1 MVASLT
7 FAQAPLAK
15 KKAATP
21 PPYRL
26 ERVADMDAF
35 VKNAKKAKE
44 LRAVAAEKAAAEN
57 ETSFSVLRKNTMK
70 RGYFNS
76 IDGTVI
82 KTWKLD
88 GRRSYLANNPYRSA
102 AQKTTTQE
110 GNVTVTT
117 DANGIITD
125 VAGVEPK
132 LYKRANTG
140 TAYYNN
146 SGSISKTTQS
156 GMVTVVEDGNNVW
169 IKNPITRYTTGAW
182 VKGTK
187 NGNVITV
194 AAKQPLNFDASYAA
208 TASLRWGVITVAG
221 KVQAADDYAEAFTY
235 TVSGNVL
242 TLEGTNAYEGTADAY
257 FMGAYWDDDNS
268 PSGYGDA
275 ETVLTYDPNYVAP
288 STELVALPTGAEYTG
303 WYMNGVSVSKDGETP
318 ITNQN
323 VNVALFGNDIYV
335 QGISASF
342 PNAWVKGTIDGT
354 TVKFDKFQYV
364 GAYGSNDCWFVGVDP
379 VEETMKDATAT
390 YDAVAKT
397 ITFADD
403 VLINAD
409 ADRIYYLNWFADV
422 VVSAEQAIYDEPVIT
437 DLTAELPYLNTF
449 ETTAEQAQAAIYDAN
464 NDKSTFTFET
474 HNATESIVARYRYS
488 TSNNGDDYLVFPGVE
503 LKAGKAYKVSVNA
516 ASYSKNYPERLE
528 VVAGKVAKASELT
541 IPVIAPTVV
550 ADKNFVTISNNEF
563 TVTEDGTY
571 FVAVHAISD
580 KNQYY
585 LYVDN
590 FSISELDE
598 SAPATVSDI
607 NVVADAQGAN
617 KATVSFTVPTKTIGG
632 AAITENVNVVVKRNG
647 EEIFNEAKGAGETV
661 TINDEVSAAGY
672 YTYSVATSY
681 ANHFG
686 EAAEVKAYIGYD
698 TPAAVSNVTVADKS
712 GSVAIAWDASTS
724 GAEGYVVNTADFKY
738 NVYPVEFMDFFGMQ
752 IPLTDY
758 ANPYATGLTETSASF
773 AFDTNSG
780 EHGFA
785 YFAVTAENTTGESAD
800 TYGSVVTGAP
810 YEMPL
815 FESVT
820 EGKLSYWW
828 GYGSDR
834 DNQLVEG
841 GLYIGEKSS
850 DGDGYC
856 FEMFAGTAG
865 WVNLQSGKIALAGKT
880 NPTLTFDYSAETATT
895 LTVSV
900 ITPNGEKEIETL
912 TAGSDFASAKISLVE
927 FANEDWARVIIT
939 GTFSAAGSAFI
950 DNIRVF
956 NMLDNNLVAKGITA
970 TSKVESGDNVT
981 VNVTVEN
988 QGSLTAEAGAYTV
1001 DIYCNNAKVQSIPGT
1016 ALESNATTTFEYV
1029 YATNVMTPASLEWKA
1044 VVEFA
1049 ADADKS
1055 NNTTATVKT
1064 NVKTRNYP
1072 VVTDLAGTQ
1081 ADGKVSLTWSEPDMT
1096 AIAAEPVTDSFED
1109 YESFAVNTAGD
1120 WTFVDGD
1127 GSATYSIQGTDFP
1140 NAGSEMAYIVL
1151 DGSYSSFNQ
1160 TFAAHTGDK
1169 YMASFAAENGPN
1181 NDWMI
1186 SPELSGDAQTVSF
1199 FARTYTDQYG
1209 AESFEF
1215 YYSTTGKDVADFVK
1229 VETVAEVPV
1238 DWTEYMFDVPAG
1250 AKYFAIRCTSDD
1262 KFIFLVDDVTY
1273 TPAGA
1278 SAADL
1283 SLVGYNI
1290 YRDGV
1295 KLNAEPVAETSYTD
1309 AVGTVGEYS
1318 YVVTVVYDKGESAAS
1333 NILTL
1338 SVTSGIS
1345 SISVETE
1352 DSAPA
1357 YNLAGQKVNDSFK
1370 GIVIK
1375 NGKKVVVK

>member
-1 MVASLT
+1 
-7 FAQAPLAK
+7 
-15 KKAATP
+15 
-21 PPYRL
+21 
-26 ERVADMDAF
+26 
-35 VKNAKKAKE
+35 
-44 LRAVAAEKAAAEN
+44 
-57 ETSFSVLRKNTMK
+57 
-70 RGYFNS
+70 
-76 IDGTVI
+76 
-82 KTWKLD
+82 
-88 GRRSYLANNPYRSA
+88 
-102 AQKTTTQE
+102 E
-110 GNVTVTT
+110 G
-117 DANGIITD
+117 
-125 VAGVEPK
+125 
-132 LYKRANTG
+132 
-140 TAYYNN
+140 
-146 SGSISKTTQS
+146 
-156 GMVTVVEDGNNVW
+156 
-169 IKNPITRYTTGAW
+169 
-182 VKGTK
+182 
-187 NGNVITV
+187 
-194 AAKQPLNFDASYAA
+194 
-208 TASLRWGVITVAG
+208 
-221 KVQAADDYAEAFTY
+221 
-235 TVSGNVL
+235 
-242 TLEGTNAYEGTADAY
+242 
-257 FMGAYWDDDNS
+257 
-268 PSGYGDA
+268 
-275 ETVLTYDPNYVAP
+275 
-288 STELVALPTGAEYTG
+288 
-303 WYMNGVSVSKDGETP
+303 
-318 ITNQN
+318 
-323 VNVALFGNDIYV
+323 
-335 QGISASF
+335 
-342 PNAWVKGTIDGT
+342 
-354 TVKFDKFQYV
+354 
-364 GAYGSNDCWFVGVDP
+364 
-379 VEETMKDATAT
+379 TMKDATAT

-403 VLINAD
+403 VLINAA

-422 VVSAEQAIYDEPVIT
+422 VVSAEEAVYEEPIIT
-437 DLTAELPYLNTF
+437 DLTAELPYSNTF
-449 ETTAEQAQAAIYDAN
+449 ETNAEQAQAAIYDAN
-464 NDKSTFTFET
+464 NDQSTFSF
-474 HNATESIVARYRYS
+474 TEHASTGSQVARYRYS
-488 TSNNGDDYLVFPGVE
+488 SSNAADDYLVFPGVA
-503 LKAGKAYKVSVNA
+503 LKAGTKYKVSVDA
-516 ASYSKNYPERLE
+516 AAYGPSYPERLE
-528 VVAGKVAKASELT
+528 VVAGKVAKVSELT
-541 IPVIAPTVV
+541 IPVIAATEV
-550 ADKNFVTISNNEF
+550 ATKEFVTLSNGEF

-571 FVAVHAISD
+571 FIAAHAISD

-590 FSISELDE
+590 FSIFEVDA
-598 SAPATVSDI
+598 SAPATVSDL

-617 KATVSFTVPTKTIGG
+617 KATVSFTVPATTIGG
-632 AAITENVNVVVKRNG
+632 EALTEAVSYVVKRDG
-647 EEIFNEAKGAGETV
+647 VEIKSETKAAGEK
-661 TINDEVSAAGY
+661 VSFEDIVEEAGY
-672 YTYSVATSY
+672 YTYSVVASSAGKT
-681 ANHFG
+681 G
-686 EAAEVKAYIGYD
+686 ETAVLKAYIGYD

-738 NVYPVEFMDFFGMQ
+738 NVYPVEMVEFFGMTL
-752 IPLTDY
+752 PMTDY
-758 ANPYATGLTETSASF
+758 ANPYATGLTETSTSF

-780 EHGFA
+780 EQGFT
-785 YFAVTAENTTGESAD
+785 YFAVTTKNTTGESAD
-800 TYGSVVTGAP
+800 AYGSVVTGTP
-810 YEMPL
+810 YEMPF
-815 FESVT
+815 FETVANGSF
-820 EGKLSYWW
+820 SYWW
-828 GYGSDR
+828 GYASDA
-834 DNQLVEG
+834 NQKYVDG
-841 GLYIGEKSS
+841 GLYIGEKGSDDNSS
-850 DGDGYC
+850 
-856 FEMFAGTAG
+856 FEMYAGTAG
-865 WVNLQSGKIALAGKT
+865 WVNLQSGKIALAGT
-880 NPTLTFDYSAETATT
+880 ANPTLTFDYSAENATV

-900 ITPNGEKEIETL
+900 ITPKGEKEVATF
-912 TAGSDFASAKISLVE
+912 TAGTDFALATVSLVE
-927 FANEDWARVIIT
+927 FANEDWVRVIIK

-950 DNIRVF
+950 DKIRVY
-956 NMLDNNLVAKGITA
+956 NMVDNNLVAKAITA
-970 TSKVESGDNVT
+970 TSKVEAGDDVT

-1049 ADADKS
+1049 ADADMS

-1064 NVKTRNYP
+1064 TVKTRNYP

-1081 ADGKVSLTWSEPDMT
+1081 ADGNVSLTWSEPDMT

-1109 YESFAVNTAGD
+1109 YESFAVNAAGD

-1127 GSATYSIQGTDFP
+1127 GSATYAIENIDFP
-1140 NAGSEMAYIVL
+1140 NAGSEMAYIVF
-1151 DGSYSSFNQ
+1151 DGSYSSLNAS
-1160 TFAAHTGDK
+1160 FAAHSGDK

-1229 VETVAEVPV
+1229 VETVAAVPV

-1262 KFIFLVDDVTY
+1262 RFIFLVDDVTY
-1273 TPAGA
+1273 IPAGV

-1309 AVGTVGEYS
+1309 ADAANGEHS

-1352 DSAPA
+1352 DNAPA